1 MDDANEKSEVIA
13 VSVDPNFSSYL
24 HKDYLSVAQ
33 GKKLS
38 SAVMLKR
45 Y

>member
-1 MDDANEKSEVIA
+1 MDDGNEKSEAIA

-24 HKDYLSVAQ
+24 HTDYLSVAH

-38 SAVMLKR
+38 SPVMLKR